1 MDLNFVRE
9 LVELVARSPISEL
22 QIERDGLRVRICRH
36 ASPAPPKAQ
45 AGEAPQPSADSGAIG
60 AAPSHPAVLATAR
73 HSIRAPLTGVF
84 YRSAAENEPPL
95 VAVGDVVQEG
105 QKIGVLEAMKTF
117 NIVESDRA
125 GRIVEVA
132 FEDHA
137 AVQSGDVL
145 FILEEV
151 G

>member
-9 LVELVARSPISEL
+9 LVELVARSPLSEL

-36 ASPAPPKAQ
+36 ASPTPPKAQ
-45 AGEAPQPSADSGAIG
+45 AGGAPQPSAASGATG
-60 AAPSHPAVLATAR
+60 AAPSHPAVPAGAR
-73 HSIRAPLTGVF
+73 HLIRAPLTGVF
-84 YRSAAENEPPL
+84 YRSAAEGEPPL
-95 VAVGDVVQEG
+95 AAVGEVVEEG

-117 NIVESDRA
+117 NVVESDRA

-137 AVQSGDVL
+137 AVQAGDVL
-145 FILEEV
+145 FVLEEA

>member
-1 MDLNFVRE
+1 MDLNFVKE
-9 LVELVARSPISEL
+9 LIELVARSPIGEL
-22 QIERDGLRVRICRH
+22 QVERDGLRVRIARQVSA
-36 ASPAPPKAQ
+36 ASSTARP
-45 AGEAPQPSADSGAIG
+45 GEAPQPVPVFATTGVASRPAD
-60 AAPSHPAVLATAR
+60 AAGAR

-95 VAVGDVVQEG
+95 VAVGDVVEEG
-105 QKIGVLEAMKTF
+105 RKIGVLEAMKTF
-117 NIVESDRA
+117 NVVESDRA
-125 GRIVEVA
+125 GRIVEIA

-145 FILEEV
+145 FVLEEA